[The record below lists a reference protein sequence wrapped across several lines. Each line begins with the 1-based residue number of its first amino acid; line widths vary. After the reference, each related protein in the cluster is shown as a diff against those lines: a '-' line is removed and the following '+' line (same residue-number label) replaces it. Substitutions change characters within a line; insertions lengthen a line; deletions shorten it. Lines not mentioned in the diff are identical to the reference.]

1 MAKLQVEKRNGLFDL
16 KPLYEWM
23 RNALDGIYRIEVKK
37 VRKPRSLDQ
46 NGWLFG
52 CIYPI
57 LLDALLEAGWEF
69 VSVEQVHEFFKAQM
83 TADKVVNK
91 HTGEIIEFPCSTA
104 TMDTVTFSTYC
115 EKLREYAKEFLNV
128 WIFPTRINIGEAMKR
143 IPNSVVSELIRL
155 VPILIA
161 NIPPGQSTRVD
172 NAIRLTKK
180 IINKLKTLK
189 DESRN

>member
-57 LLDALLEAGWEF
+57 LFRRSFGSWLG
-69 VSVEQVHEFFKAQM
+69 VR
-83 TADKVVNK
+83 
-91 HTGEIIEFPCSTA
+91 
-104 TMDTVTFSTYC
+104 FSRTS
-115 EKLREYAKEFLNV
+115 A
-128 WIFPTRINIGEAMKR
+128 
-143 IPNSVVSELIRL
+143 
-155 VPILIA
+155 
-161 NIPPGQSTRVD
+161 
-172 NAIRLTKK
+172 
-180 IINKLKTLK
+180 
-189 DESRN
+189 

>member
-57 LLDALLEAGWEF
+57 F
-69 VSVEQVHEFFKAQM
+69 R
-83 TADKVVNK
+83 
-91 HTGEIIEFPCSTA
+91 CSFGSWLG
-104 TMDTVTFSTYC
+104 VRFSGTS
-115 EKLREYAKEFLNV
+115 A
-128 WIFPTRINIGEAMKR
+128 
-143 IPNSVVSELIRL
+143 
-155 VPILIA
+155 
-161 NIPPGQSTRVD
+161 
-172 NAIRLTKK
+172 
-180 IINKLKTLK
+180 
-189 DESRN
+189 

>member
-1 MAKLQVEKRNGLFDL
+1 
-16 KPLYEWM
+16 M
-23 RNALDGIYRIEVKK
+23 RNALDGIYIIEVKK

-91 HTGEIIEFPCSTA
+91 HTGEIIEFPRSTA
-104 TMDTVTFSTYC
+104 TMNTVTFSTYC

-128 WIFPTRINIGEAMKR
+128 D
-143 IPNSVVSELIRL
+143 IPDPDKYWRSHEKN
-155 VPILIA
+155 
-161 NIPPGQSTRVD
+161 T
-172 NAIRLTKK
+172 
-180 IINKLKTLK
+180 
-189 DESRN
+189 